1 MESRYISPPE
11 CISKQICFILN
22 NITEY
27 NLKSQVNE
35 ITTIMPHDFIRWFA
49 YSILNRITSEPNQHN
64 VYFKFII
71 MISEY
76 YTNFE
81 TVLLEI
87 LTKEIDYLIKLSNLN
102 VSNGKILKYFGRF
115 LGCLTIARDI
125 PLQIN
130 IKSLI
135 YTTLKYKPNSLD
147 YIVSFISELLK
158 NIKYNNRIKLSDPW
172 VNEILQI
179 MKELHYI
186 TDKLTIQF
194 EIELLFSFLECDF
207 NEWKSAYY
215 LRRFIEN
222 ENKE

>member
-1 MESRYISPPE
+1 MY
-11 CISKQICFILN
+11 SKQICFILN

-35 ITTIMPHDFIRWFA
+35 IITIMSHDLFD
-49 YSILNRITSEPNQHN
+49 EPSQHN

-115 LGCLTIARDI
+115 LGRLTIARDI

-135 YTTLKYKPNSLD
+135 YTTFKYK
-147 YIVSFISELLK
+147 
-158 NIKYNNRIKLSDPW
+158 
-172 VNEILQI
+172 
-179 MKELHYI
+179 
-186 TDKLTIQF
+186 T
-194 EIELLFSFLECDF
+194 
-207 NEWKSAYY
+207 
-215 LRRFIEN
+215 
-222 ENKE
+222 